1 MKRLL
6 IAALAALSIA
16 GFAHAGDIAFPS
28 DAPIAV
34 ITFPEPWS
42 AEETETGVQATSPED
57 AIYLSADVADGKS
70 IDGAIEDAIKFL
82 TDNGVVINGDSA
94 KRQDTE
100 VNGMPI
106 SLVDWTGKDKDGAAS
121 IGLAA
126 VVLDEKHILVL
137 TYWGT
142 QGDEDKYDGDV
153 ASIIQSIR
161 KAD

>member
-1 MKRLL
+1 MKRLIIAA
-6 IAALAALSIA
+6 IAALSFA
-16 GFAHAGDIAFPS
+16 GLAQAGDISFPS
-28 DAPIAV
+28 DDPVAV
-34 ITFPEPWS
+34 ITFPGAWS
-42 AEETETGVQATSPED
+42 AEETETGVQASSPED

-70 IDGAIEDAIKFL
+70 VDSAVEGAIKYL

-100 VNGMPI
+100 INGMPI
-106 SLVDWTGKDKDGAAS
+106 SLIDWSGKDKDGDAS

-126 VVLDEKHILVL
+126 VVLDEKHILVI

-142 QGDEDKYDGDV
+142 KGDEDKYDGDV

>member
-6 IAALAALSIA
+6 IAALAALSFTGLAQA
-16 GFAHAGDIAFPS
+16 GEMSFPS
-28 DAPIAV
+28 DAPIASV
-34 ITFPEPWS
+34 TFPDSWS
-42 AEETETGVQATSPED
+42 ADETETGVQATSPED
-57 AIYLSADVADGKS
+57 AIYLSADIADGKS
-70 IDGAIEDAIKFL
+70 VDGAVEDAIKFL

-106 SLVDWTGKDKDGAAS
+106 SLIDWTGKDKDGDAS

-142 QGDEDKYDGDV
+142 KGDEDKYDNDV
-153 ASIIQSIR
+153 ASIIHSIR